1 MKCKNTKFGMM
12 GRIGLLQSFNDEVNK
27 SLDSY
32 LNLLLLSNTITIVEI
47 SLIGYKMKIK
57 FNNNKVI
64 EFWNENKWYA
74 WMTEGRIYTEGK
86 NKHIEFEWR
95 ANRPKRRTMNLL
107 LEKIE
112 NFMSKYEVCAI
123 IR

>member
-12 GRIGLLQSFNDEVNK
+12 GRIGFLQSFNDEVNK
-27 SLDSY
+27 SLDEY
-32 LNLLLLSNTITIVEI
+32 LKLLLLSNTITIVEI
-47 SLIGYKMKIK
+47 SLIGCVMKIK
-57 FNNNKVI
+57 FSNNKVI

-74 WMTEGRIYTEGK
+74 WMCEGKIYTEGK
-86 NKHIEFEWR
+86 NGQVEFEWK
-95 ANRPKRRTMNLL
+95 ASRPKRRTMNLL

>member
-12 GRIGLLQSFNDEVNK
+12 GRIGFLQSFNDEVNK
-27 SLDSY
+27 SLDEY
-32 LNLLLLSNTITIVEI
+32 LKLLLLSNTITIVEI
-47 SLIGYKMKIK
+47 SLIGYRMKIK
-57 FNNNKVI
+57 FSNNKVI
-64 EFWNENKWYA
+64 DFWNENKWYA
-74 WMTEGRIYTEGK
+74 WMSDGKIYTEDE
-86 NKHIEFEWR
+86 NEQLEFEWK
-95 ANRPKRRTMNLL
+95 ASRPKKRTMNLL